1 MTTGEHDPSHLR
13 PYLDH
18 VEVSSG
24 RTDPAA
30 EQASRLRP
38 YLLTGGRSRP
48 SDVNL
53 EIEAQVLTTPAGLA
67 EAERLAYELRDIV
80 LLCQEPMA
88 IAEVGARL
96 GMHLGV
102 ARVLAGD
109 LIALGYLAVRR
120 PDGGL
125 HEDTQIIERV
135 IRGLQ
140 TIH

>member
-1 MTTGEHDPSHLR
+1 MTTGEHDPSRLR

-18 VEVSSG
+18 VEVSPG
-24 RTDPAA
+24 RTDPSAG
-30 EQASRLRP
+30 QTSGLRP
-38 YLLTGGRSRP
+38 YVLTGGRSRP

-53 EIEAQVLTTPAGLA
+53 EIEAQVLTTSAGSV
-67 EAERLAYELRDIV
+67 EADRLSFELRDIV
-80 LLCQEPMA
+80 LLCQQPMA

-96 GMHLGV
+96 GLHLGV

-120 PDGGL
+120 PESGL

-140 TIH
+140 TIR